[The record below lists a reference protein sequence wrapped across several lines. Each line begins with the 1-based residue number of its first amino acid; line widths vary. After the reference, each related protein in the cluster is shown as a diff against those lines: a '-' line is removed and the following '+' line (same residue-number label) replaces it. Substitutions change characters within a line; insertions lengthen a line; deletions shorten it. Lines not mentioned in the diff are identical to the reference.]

1 MKKNK
6 GRSASERLRVL
17 KASIA
22 VMLMLIMVFS
32 GLAPSLY
39 SYAEEGAEAAAEQ
52 VQTENEAPAE
62 ETVTPSV
69 NEEPAIEDTAETPA
83 LSDAVSSEDTDT
95 ESSEAADSGSDETS
109 GADKTAPASNEK
121 QDEKA
126 ADSVKDDEKYPAQSF
141 SGSTSELD
149 IKVAAQ
155 EGVFPEGTEMKA
167 VSVSASSVIDAAQS
181 VSGDDCEVVDA
192 AAADITF
199 WHEGSEIQ
207 PEKSVRVKLRAKR
220 AIDGESHDAVTV
232 DDSGNASVVAD
243 ATSNS
248 GKFSTDHFTI
258 YGIIGTD
265 EAGEDAEKYDDD
277 DVKQYVRCRYVFYAG
292 DPETDRSGW
301 KAVSTQILRDGE
313 KIKLPDPP
321 AHGSAY
327 SFDGWFRENESEKM
341 EDGGTVTLDPSVL
354 SSKEEGGGQERDI
367 TVKVYASFS
376 RKYKVTLYTDHT
388 KQTVYETHL
397 LSRGETLDTLPA
409 GEDADF
415 ALDIE
420 DGCDFSGWKI
430 ADTEDKD
437 IVTSVAI
444 DKEKPAD
451 IELVPVFTSIRIVR
465 FVVNPENIKGL
476 NAAEVLEQHVHTGG
490 MAHAPAWPVKG
501 AQHNGY
507 VFEGWFEK
515 CELNENT
522 NEYEFTGAYNFDKKV
537 EDDMVLYAEWDPQV
551 VTFTVEV
558 YQEKQN
564 AVGEY
569 SLKSRST
576 AADAESY
583 NFKGKPLTPI
593 NADMISGARTYA
605 EGLLG
610 STEKFHL
617 SRTGATDT
625 SSDPYAI
632 EVWEGGKKAAEYD
645 VKTNSWI
652 SGEADAL
659 IHGHGETVVR
669 VYQNRDTYNI
679 HFLFK
684 DGTNQETYNTTGYT
698 TVREDH
704 QQHLPEGLATEDTL
718 AGQSYTVR
726 YKDNMYRTVYLNEVN
741 PLNAGNN
748 NSVIAALM
756 DKGWYFDGTYYRA
769 ENGQTVFNKT
779 NSGYNLNP
787 RSDMTDGMDVVCL
800 ISYNDTMI
808 PHHFITRY
816 YRPDGELK
824 DEHDTV
830 IMYAN
835 TPHSHG
841 FNLLGENE
849 GYKLVSIST
858 GDKVYTEKNYN
869 SSGMESY
876 TFEYDSDKKAKPMVL
891 RREPVAHS
899 VSFDP
904 QDGSGIIKAVNDG
917 TWKNYA
923 DDDAFF
929 VDDKYDYTASDK
941 SGAGRYEAGKTTRV
955 ADGIML
961 RFDGWYDNA
970 KCEGKAHDF
979 DGGTMPGRDLVF
991 YGKWTPMDCTVV
1003 FHPNNGDKDSSQKVV
1018 IGGKVHRIANPEK
1031 DGSVF
1036 GGWYLDND
1044 TFGKAYDFATV
1055 LSEEKIRE
1063 LEPENEVEVIHLYA
1077 KWNSRHPYT
1086 VVYHANGGSFKASPV
1101 KGTNGES
1108 AADPVRYRGGSEAS
1122 VKFTAEKVGSVFTGW
1137 AVGTAAGKTLIT
1149 GGQTFAADSANDKKD
1164 GTEDQV
1170 IHLYALF
1177 ADPTQKVTV
1186 TYHSNYPQG
1195 PDLKAGFTEAML
1207 NGAFIIKAPDDSSVG
1222 FGNNYR
1228 AADGSFYEFVCWT
1241 NSKGEKIFTDSNV
1254 HEYFSP
1260 GEKAAAGAEDAV
1272 DEAGGND
1279 LYAVWKPSDEVIVSS
1294 LTEKAA
1300 GIPGSKDGTPT
1311 KETVKTPVSSKGVR
1325 TGDSSYMALYAGM
1338 MALAAATLVLLLIRR
1353 KRRRED
1359 SE

>member
-1 MKKNK
+1 
-6 GRSASERLRVL
+6 
-17 KASIA
+17 
-22 VMLMLIMVFS
+22 MLMLLMVLS
-32 GLAPSLY
+32 GIDPSLY

-52 VQTENEAPAE
+52 VQNENEAPAE
-62 ETVTPSV
+62 EADMPPV
-69 NEEPAIEDTAETPA
+69 NEEPAPEDTAETPA
-83 LSDAVSSEDTDT
+83 PSDAVTHEDTDT
-95 ESSEAADSGSDETS
+95 QSGEAADSSSSAMSGTDKAGPSPDEN
-109 GADKTAPASNEK
+109 A
-121 QDEKA
+121 DEKA
-126 ADSVKDDEKYPAQSF
+126 ADSAKNEEEYPAQSF
-141 SGSTSELD
+141 SGSTAELD
-149 IKVAAQ
+149 IKVDAQ

-181 VSGDDCEVVDA
+181 MSGDDCEVVDA

-220 AIDGESHDAVTV
+220 AIDGESHEAVTV
-232 DDSGNASVVAD
+232 DDRGNASVVSD
-243 ATSNS
+243 ATSKS
-248 GKFSTDHFTI
+248 GSFSTDHFTI
-258 YGIIGTD
+258 YGIIGTE
-265 EAGEDAEKYDDD
+265 EAGEDAERYDDE

-292 DPETDRSGW
+292 DPDTDRSGW

-341 EDGGTVTLDPSVL
+341 EDGGTVTIDPSVL

-397 LSRGETLDTLPA
+397 LGKGETLDTLPA
-409 GEDADF
+409 GKDADF

-437 IVTSVAI
+437 IVTSVTV
-444 DKEKPAD
+444 DNDKPAD

-490 MAHAPAWPVKG
+490 TAHAPAWPVKG

-515 CELNENT
+515 CEYNEET
-522 NEYEFTGAYNFDKKV
+522 KEYVFSDEYKFVDKV
-537 EDDMVLYAEWDPQV
+537 EDDIVLYAEWDPQI

-569 SLKSRST
+569 SLKYTST
-576 AADAESY
+576 SADAESY
-583 NFKGKPLTPI
+583 KFKGIPLTPI
-593 NADMISGARTYA
+593 NAEMISGALSYA
-605 EGLLG
+605 GGKLG
-610 STEKFHL
+610 SSEKFHL
-617 SRTGATDT
+617 SRMGATD
-625 SSDPYAI
+625 SDSDPYAI

-679 HFLFK
+679 HFLFA
-684 DGTNQETYNTTGYT
+684 DGTNPETYNTKGYT

-704 QQHLPEGLATEDTL
+704 QQHLPEGLAKEDTL
-718 AGQSYTVR
+718 AGQSYVVR

-741 PLNAGNN
+741 PLNAGKDQ
-748 NSVIAALM
+748 SVIAALM
-756 DKGWYFDGTYYRA
+756 DEGWYFDGTNCRA
-769 ENGQTVFNKT
+769 ENGQTVFNDT
-779 NSGYNLNP
+779 NTGYNLNP
-787 RSDMTDGMDVVCL
+787 IIDRMNDGDDVVCL
-800 ISYNDTMI
+800 VSYRGDMT
-808 PHHFITRY
+808 PHHFITSY
-816 YRPDGELK
+816 YRPDGKLEK
-824 DEHDTV
+824 EHDTV
-830 IMYAN
+830 IMYKN
-835 TPHSHG
+835 VPHSHG
-841 FNLLGENE
+841 YDLLKESE
-849 GYKLVSIST
+849 GYRLVSIST
-858 GDKVYTEKNYN
+858 GSTVYTEKNIN
-869 SSGMESY
+869 DKGLERY
-876 TFEYDSDKKAKPMVL
+876 TFEYESDGKAKPMVL

-904 QDGSGIIKAVNDG
+904 QDGSEIIKAVNDG

-923 DDDAFF
+923 DDNAFF
-929 VDDKYDYTASDK
+929 VGDKYDYTASDK
-941 SGAGRYEAGKTTRV
+941 SGAGRYEAGKTTRI

-970 KCEGKAHDF
+970 RCAGEAHDF
-979 DGGTMPGRDLVF
+979 EDGTMPGRDLVF
-991 YGKWTPMDCTVV
+991 YGKWTPMDCTVI

-1018 IGGKVHRIANPEK
+1018 VGGKIHRIANPEK

-1055 LSEEKIRE
+1055 LNEEKIRE
-1063 LEPENEVEVIHLYA
+1063 LESENEIEVIHLYA

-1086 VVYHANGGSFKASPV
+1086 VVYHANGGSIKASSAINT
-1101 KGTNGES
+1101 KGES
-1108 AADPVRYRGGSEAS
+1108 AGDPVRYRGGSEAS
-1122 VKFTAEKVGSVFTGW
+1122 VKFTAEKDGSVFTGW
-1137 AVGTAAGKTLIT
+1137 AVGTAAGKTLVT

-1177 ADPTQKVTV
+1177 ADPARKVTV

-1195 PDLKAGFTEAML
+1195 PDLRASFTDAML
-1207 NGAFIIKAPDDSSVG
+1207 NGAFTVKAPDDSSVG

-1228 AADGSFYEFVCWT
+1228 APDGSFYEFVCWT

-1254 HEYFSP
+1254 LEYFNP
-1260 GEKAAAGAEDAV
+1260 GERAAAGAEDSA
-1272 DEAGGND
+1272 DEPSGND
-1279 LYAVWKPSDEVIVSS
+1279 LYAVWRPSEEVIVSS
-1294 LTEKAA
+1294 LAEKAA
-1300 GIPGSKDGTPT
+1300 GIPEEPDASNAP
-1311 KETVKTPVSSKGVR
+1311 ETVKTTVSSKGVR

-1338 MALAAATLVLLLIRR
+1338 MALAAATMMLILIRR

-1359 SE
+1359 GK